1 MAQFQWYPGHMAKA
15 SRELKE
21 VLPLVDIVL
30 ELRDARIPLSSKNPQ
45 IDEIVGS
52 KHRLILL
59 NKASL
64 ADKSETR
71 AWLKNLEKENTYA
84 LDIDSI
90 NGYNMDKIYSCVQK
104 ILAEKLE
111 KLAQKGLTNKT
122 IRAAVVGIPNV
133 GKSTFINKLTGKK
146 VTITG
151 DKPGVTKHLN
161 WFNVNNN
168 FQILDTP
175 GILWP
180 KFESEEVGIKLSL
193 CQGIKDEIIDTYK
206 VCDWALMY
214 MKNNYKSMLTN
225 RYSLTDLDI
234 YEDGYQMME
243 DIAKKRGFIQKG
255 AKIDFERTVTYVL
268 NDIRS
273 TKIGMMTFEKCEM

>member
-45 IDEIVGS
+45 IDEIIGN
-52 KHRLILL
+52 KYRLILL

-64 ADKSETR
+64 ADKSETKL
-71 AWLKNLEKENTYA
+71 WIKSLEKENTYA

-90 NGYNMDKIYSCVQK
+90 NGYNMDKIYSYVQK

-111 KLAQKGLTNKT
+111 KLAAKGLTNKT

-214 MKNNYKSMLTN
+214 MKNNYKSLLIN

>member
-45 IDEIVGS
+45 IDEIIGN

-71 AWLKNLEKENTYA
+71 VWLKNLEKENTYA

-90 NGYNMDKIYSCVQK
+90 NGYNMDKIYSYVQK

-214 MKNNYKSMLTN
+214 MKNNYKSMLIN

>member
-45 IDEIVGS
+45 IDEIIGS

-71 AWLKNLEKENTYA
+71 TWIKNLEKENTYA

-161 WFNVNNN
+161 WFNVNSN

-214 MKNNYKSMLTN
+214 MKNNYRSMLIN